1 MILIHHSPKFEID
14 LPFDIPDWMESVLFN
29 PKLKYS
35 KTIVTQVDFIK
46 TWLKSQ
52 QFLDS
57 ELKQELLS
65 DLDHRIT
72 PTCKLIQC

>member
-14 LPFDIPDWMESVLFN
+14 LPFDIPEWMEAVVFN

-35 KTIVTQVDFIK
+35 QTIQQQIDFIK

-52 QFLDS
+52 QYFDS
-57 ELKQELLS
+57 EMKQELLTE
-65 DLDHRIT
+65 LTHRLSA
-72 PTCKLIQC
+72 TCKLIQC